1 MQRRRR
7 LAALHRPVVVVSAD
21 RRFFRALNTILTPA
35 QRRRYFGLQAFFI
48 LSGAVQVAGAG
59 SIAPFVA
66 LLSNPSV
73 LHTNAL
79 ANRIYT
85 AIGFRSD
92 TEALVA
98 FAFAMMV
105 VLALSNMIAAAA
117 IWTTFRFSLRLGAE
131 IQRDIF
137 VAYLYRDYVELT
149 RTNSATL
156 ISNISQG
163 ATRFTYNVI
172 QPLLVLTSQVA
183 IVLVIVIVLTLYRP
197 TIALTIAFL
206 IGGGYG
212 VLFLFLRKQLARH
225 GDRAWR
231 IHQEKQLLLTEGLG
245 GLKEIR
251 LAGSATSYQERFD
264 VATRA
269 ALHSESMMGML
280 GDLPRYAL
288 ETVAFC
294 ALLLL
299 SVALLRSTDNP
310 SSIVAVLSLYAVTG
324 YRMLPAAQS
333 IFKSAAQI
341 RANAPTIHELLPD
354 ILAGREASQQEL
366 ELDHVSPH
374 GISTIVVDDI
384 WFQYPTS
391 PEPVIRGL
399 SVEVFP
405 KQLTV
410 LAGPSGSGKSTLA
423 DLLLGLLRPDAGTIS
438 VEGKTLGAI
447 GPSWQRALGYV
458 PQSIFLLDDTV
469 AANIA
474 FGSKMPV
481 DRAKLE
487 RAARLARLHK
497 VIDALPGKYEFRVG
511 ERGAKL
517 SGGQRQR
524 LGIARALYHDAQLL
538 VLDEATSALDGAT
551 EIEFLDALLELRK
564 EKTVIMIAHRLSTI
578 QAADRILLLDNGRIE
593 AAGTYDELLKT
604 SETFRRMSLRDPDSA
619 GDIAF
624 ANQTGDTENIVV

>member
-1 MQRRRR
+1 V
-7 LAALHRPVVVVSAD
+7 AAD
-21 RRFFRALNTILTPA
+21 KRFFRALKTILTPA

-48 LSGAVQVAGAG
+48 FAGAVQVAGAG

-66 LLSNPSV
+66 LLTNPSFF
-73 LHTNAL
+73 HTNAI
-79 ANRIYT
+79 ASRVY
-85 AIGFRSD
+85 AFAGFRND
-92 TEALVA
+92 TEALIA

-105 VLALSNMIAAAA
+105 ALAASNMIAAAA
-117 IWTTFRFSLRLGAE
+117 VWTTFRFSLRLGAE

-163 ATRFTYNVI
+163 ATRFTYNVV

-183 IVLVIVIVLTLYRP
+183 IVLVVIVVLTMYRP
-197 TIALTIAFL
+197 TIALSIALL

-212 VLFLFLRKQLARH
+212 LLFLFLRKQLVWH
-225 GDRAWR
+225 GDRAWG

-251 LAGSATSYQERFD
+251 LAGSVTSYQERFD
-264 VATRA
+264 VAARA
-269 ALHSESMMGML
+269 ALHSDSMMGLL
-280 GDLPRYAL
+280 GDLPRFAL

-299 SVALLRSTDNP
+299 AVVLLRTTDNP

-333 IFKSAAQI
+333 IFKSAALI

-354 ILAGREASQQEL
+354 ILAGREAAKLEL
-366 ELDHVSPH
+366 ELDNITPHAVSK
-374 GISTIVVDDI
+374 IVVDDI
-384 WFQYPTS
+384 WFQYPNT

-399 SVEVFP
+399 SVEILP
-405 KQLTV
+405 NQLTV

-423 DLLLGLLRPDAGTIS
+423 DLLLGLLRPDAGTIT
-438 VEGKTLGAI
+438 VEGKTLTEI
-447 GPSWQRALGYV
+447 GPSWQRGLGYV
-458 PQSIFLLDDTV
+458 PQSIFLLDDTI

-474 FGSKMPV
+474 FGSKGPV
-481 DRAKLE
+481 DYAKLE
-487 RAARLARLHK
+487 RAAGLARLHK
-497 VIDALPGKYEFRVG
+497 VIEALPGKYEFRVG
-511 ERGAKL
+511 ERGSKL

-551 EIEFLDALLELRK
+551 ELEFLDALMELRK
-564 EKTVIMIAHRLSTI
+564 EKTVLMIAHRMSTI

-593 AAGTYDELLKT
+593 AVGTYDELIQ
-604 SETFRRMSLRDPDSA
+604 SSATFRRMSVREPETVA
-619 GDIAF
+619 
-624 ANQTGDTENIVV
+624 